1 MYESHFGL
9 SGPPFSLNPD
19 PEFYFQSKGHGH
31 ALSYL
36 RFGVHQGEGFVV
48 VTGDIGAGKTTLVRT
63 LLSELDAAKIVAA
76 QIVSTQLDAGDLLR
90 SVAISFGI
98 AIKELTKAELIA
110 SIEAFLTLLVTQGR
124 RALLI
129 IDEAQ
134 NLHLQAIEELRM
146 LSNFQ
151 LGNHALL
158 QSFLV
163 GQPELRTL
171 LTSKPMEQF
180 RQRVIASCH
189 LGPMEREETQR
200 YVEHRLHKV
209 GWSDRPRFEPV
220 AFDRIHAATA
230 GVPRRV
236 NMLCSRLLLSAYLA
250 DQDVIDE
257 AMVDAVSDEARA
269 EVGDSAVVPTASH
282 AEPLATGHAALHA
295 AVHAPLHAQRR
306 RPAMSTGGP
315 MLCVAADGA
324 DDIKMAM
331 LLRALQ
337 QRKEAPPLVHV
348 RIGEPAEFT
357 PNDAFLARIGLDV
370 PTVEVEVSAGTA
382 AARMAEVMRDFAR
395 LVELH
400 KPAAVVVIGNSD
412 AALACALVA
421 DKTGCRVAHL
431 DDGRRG
437 ANRRDAAEVNRA
449 LLWRIADAHCT
460 PDRVAY
466 DALVADG
473 AGESRVLLT
482 GDLLSEAVT
491 LARSSTAAEPGVVVD
506 RKPGYCVVLVK
517 SSIDMDDRHYLAELL
532 AMLRKLSRDVPIVW
546 PMSAGFGAQLESLG
560 LRKSLRDANIDV
572 VKPLGYIEQV
582 ALLGGARYV
591 LTDSQD
597 VHQEASVLDVPALLL
612 EMRSGQA
619 GGAPAALLGDLHR
632 RQGADALN
640 LLRSQTRTQ
649 AAPLPHEL
657 HPGERI
663 ADHLTRWIGVE
674 ELDDTLAT

>member
-19 PEFYFQSKGHGH
+19 PDFYFQSKGHGH

-63 LLSELDAAKIVAA
+63 LLSELDDAKIVAA

-98 AIKELTKAELIA
+98 PIKALTKAELIA

-189 LGPMEREETQR
+189 LGPMDRDETQR
-200 YVEHRLHKV
+200 YIEHRLHKV
-209 GWSDRPRFEPV
+209 GWSDRPRFEPA
-220 AFDRIHAATA
+220 AFDQIHAATA

-236 NMLCSRLLLSAYLA
+236 NLLCSRLLLSTYLT
-250 DQDVIDE
+250 DQDVIDG
-257 AMVDAVSDEARA
+257 AMVDAVADEARS
-269 EVGDSAVVPTASH
+269 EVGDSAVVPTVSH
-282 AEPLATGHAALHA
+282 AEPLASGNTPAL
-295 AVHAPLHAQRR
+295 APWR
-306 RPAMSTGGP
+306 RPAVASGGP

-348 RIGEPAEFT
+348 RVGEPAEFA

-370 PTVEVEVSAGTA
+370 PTIEVDVSAGTA

-395 LVELH
+395 LVDLH
-400 KPAAVVVIGNSD
+400 KPAAVVVIGSSD

-431 DDGRRG
+431 DGGRRG
-437 ANRRDAAEVNRA
+437 ANRHDPAEVNRA

-460 PDRVAY
+460 SDRVAY
-466 DALVADG
+466 EALVADG
-473 AGESRVLLT
+473 ASESRVLLT

-491 LARSSTAAEPGVVVD
+491 LARSSTESGAGPVVG

-517 SSIDMDDRHYLAELL
+517 SSIDMGDRRYLAELL
-532 AMLRKLSRDVPIVW
+532 TMLRKLSRDVPIVW
-546 PMSAGFGAQLESLG
+546 PMSAAFGAQLESLG

-572 VKPLGYIEQV
+572 VQPLGYVEQV

-591 LTDSQD
+591 LTDSHD
-597 VHQEASVLDVPALLL
+597 VRQEAAILDVPALLL

-619 GGAPAALLGDLHR
+619 GGTPAALLGDLHR
-632 RQGADALN
+632 QQGADAMH
-640 LLRSQTRTQ
+640 LLRSQSRTQ

>member
-63 LLSELDAAKIVAA
+63 LLSELDEAKIVAA

-98 AIKELTKAELIA
+98 AIKELSKAELIA

-189 LGPMEREETQR
+189 LGPMDRDETQR

-209 GWSDRPRFEPV
+209 GWAGRPRFELA
-220 AFDRIHAATA
+220 AFDRLHAATS

-236 NMLCSRLLLSAYLA
+236 NLLCSRLLLSAYLT
-250 DQDVIDE
+250 DRDLIDE
-257 AMVDAVSDEARA
+257 AVVDAVADEARA
-269 EVGDSAVVPTASH
+269 EVGDSAVEPTASH
-282 AEPLATGHAALHA
+282 AEPLAASGTPVPAPRRQRLALSA
-295 AVHAPLHAQRR
+295 
-306 RPAMSTGGP
+306 SGP

-370 PTVEVEVSAGTA
+370 PTIEVDVAAGPA
-382 AARMAEVMRDFAR
+382 AARMADVMRDFAR

-431 DDGRRG
+431 DGGRRG
-437 ANRRDAAEVNRA
+437 TTRHDPAEVNRA
-449 LLWRIADAHCT
+449 LLWRLADAHCT
-460 PDRVAY
+460 SDRAAY
-466 DALVADG
+466 EALVADG
-473 AGESRVLLT
+473 TSESRVLLT
-482 GDLLSEAVT
+482 GDLLSEAVA
-491 LARSSTAAEPGVVVD
+491 LARSTTDPEAGTAAG

-517 SSIDMDDRHYLAELL
+517 SPIDLGDRHYLAELL
-532 AMLRKLSRDVPIVW
+532 AMLRKLSHDVPVVW
-546 PMSAGFGAQLESLG
+546 PMSAAFGAQLESLG

-572 VKPLGYIEQV
+572 VRPLGYVEQV
-582 ALLGGARYV
+582 ALLEGARYV
-591 LTDSQD
+591 LTDSHD
-597 VHQEASVLDVPALLL
+597 VRQEAAVLDVPAMLL

-619 GGAPAALLGDLHR
+619 GGTPAALLGDLQ
-632 RQGADALN
+632 RQPGAEALR
-640 LLRSQTRTQ
+640 LLRAQSRTQ
-649 AAPLPHEL
+649 AAPAPHEL
-657 HPGERI
+657 RPGERI
-663 ADHLTRWIGVE
+663 ADHLARWIGVE
-674 ELDDTLAT
+674 EVDDSLAT

>member
-1 MYESHFGL
+1 MYETHFGL
-9 SGPPFSLNPD
+9 SGSPFSLNPD
-19 PEFYFQSKGHGH
+19 PDFYFQSKGHGH
-31 ALSYL
+31 AMSYL

-63 LLSELDAAKIVAA
+63 LLAELDPAKIVSA

-98 AIKELTKAELIA
+98 AIKQLTKAELIA

-163 GQPELRTL
+163 GQPELRDL

-189 LGPMEREETQR
+189 LGPMDGGETQR
-200 YVEHRLHKV
+200 YVEHRLRKV
-209 GWSDRPRFEPV
+209 GWTDRPRFEPE
-220 AFDRIHAATA
+220 AFARIHALTA

-236 NMLCSRLLLSAYLA
+236 NLLCSRILLSAYLSGDDLIRA
-250 DQDVIDE
+250 SV
-257 AMVDAVSDEARA
+257 VDAVADEARS
-269 EVGDSAVVPTASH
+269 EVGDSAVEPTTSH
-282 AEPLATGHAALHA
+282 ADPLRLDTSS
-295 AVHAPLHAQRR
+295 APTVAMPRLR
-306 RPAMSTGGP
+306 RPVSASGGP

-324 DDIKMAM
+324 DDVRMAM

-348 RIGEPAEFT
+348 RIGEPDEFA
-357 PNDAFLARIGLDV
+357 PNDSFLSHIGLDV
-370 PTVEVEVSAGTA
+370 PTVEVGVGAGSPA
-382 AARMAEVMRDFAR
+382 IRMADVMRDFAR

-400 KPAAVVVIGNSD
+400 RPVAVVVIGNSD
-412 AALACALVA
+412 TALACALVA
-421 DKTGCRVAHL
+421 DKAGCRVAHL
-431 DDGRRG
+431 DGGRRG
-437 ANRRDAAEVNRA
+437 STRNDPVEVNRS
-449 LLWRIADAHCT
+449 LLWRLADAHCT
-460 PDRVAY
+460 SDRVAY
-466 DALVADG
+466 EALVADG
-473 AGESRVLLT
+473 VSETRVLLT

-491 LARSSTAAEPGVVVD
+491 LARSSDDGSVGSVPY

-517 SSIDMDDRHYLAELL
+517 SPVDMEQRRYLAELL
-532 AMLRKLSRDVPIVW
+532 ATLRKLSRDLPVVW
-546 PMSAGFGAQLESLG
+546 PMSAALGAQLESLG
-560 LRKSLRDANIDV
+560 LRKSLREANIDV
-572 VKPLGYIEQV
+572 LQPLGYVEQV

-591 LTDSQD
+591 LTDSHE
-597 VHQEASVLDVPALLL
+597 VRQEAAVLDVPALLL
-612 EMRSGQA
+612 EMR
-619 GGAPAALLGDLHR
+619 GGAAGAPSAMLVDLQRQQGDEMP
-632 RQGADALN
+632 
-640 LLRSQTRTQ
+640 RSQRAQARTHG
-649 AAPLPHEL
+649 ATSVHEL

-674 ELDDTLAT
+674 ELDDSATALHAAS